1 MNYKIS
7 KEYSEAIDTLKI
19 IAIVMVLYIHSAGI
33 VIHENIVEAGWLIN
47 FKYFISGIVSSCAVP
62 IFFMLAGILLYK
74 RDFTWKDNI
83 KKKAKTLLIP
93 YLLVNLIWIII
104 FLVAY
109 QFDFAKSFYVN
120 KDWIIQEWNIKDWI
134 DAFIGYPIYPMAF
147 PLWFIRDLLVLNI
160 LSKMIK
166 ILIDYYPKIL
176 FIIMFC
182 LWIVNFNLHVFF
194 LQYQSLFFFSMGYYI
209 VRFKINLNTAKKV
222 NLTWLS
228 IMYILIIII
237 ELITRNIYIHQLQIL
252 ISVIFCVKLA
262 LKIKNNIFIKY
273 SKYIFGIFLLHE
285 WSLTILKKIIFKII
299 VINDINSLIVYIVT
313 PVLVVILLIVFLKLL
328 EKHVNKFYNVLTG
341 YR

>member
-7 KEYSEAIDTLKI
+7 KEYSETIDRLKV

-33 VIHENIVEAGWLIN
+33 VVHENIVEAGWLIN
-47 FKYFISGIVSSCAVP
+47 FKYIISSVVSSCAVP

-83 KKKAKTLLIP
+83 KKKVKTLLIP
-93 YLLVNLIWIII
+93 YLLVNLIWILI
-104 FLVAY
+104 FLLAY
-109 QFDFAKSFYVN
+109 QFDFAKSFFVN

-134 DAFIGYPIYPMAF
+134 DAFIGYPMYPMVF
-147 PLWFIRDLLVLNI
+147 PLWFIRDLFVLNI

-182 LWIVNFNLHVFF
+182 LWMVNFNVHVFF
-194 LQYQSLFFFSMGYYI
+194 FSIGYYI
-209 VRFKINLNTAKKV
+209 VKCKINLNTAKKV

-228 IMYILIIII
+228 IMYILIIIL

-252 ISVIFCVKLA
+252 VSVIFWVKLA
-262 LKIKNNIFIKY
+262 LKIKNKIFIKY
-273 SKYIFGIFLLHE
+273 SKYVFGIFLFHE
-285 WSLTILKKIIFKII
+285 WSLTILKKILIKVIPINSISNMFIYLFAPVIII
-299 VINDINSLIVYIVT
+299 V
-313 PVLVVILLIVFLKLL
+313 LLIIF
-328 EKHVNKFYNVLTG
+328 
-341 YR
+341 